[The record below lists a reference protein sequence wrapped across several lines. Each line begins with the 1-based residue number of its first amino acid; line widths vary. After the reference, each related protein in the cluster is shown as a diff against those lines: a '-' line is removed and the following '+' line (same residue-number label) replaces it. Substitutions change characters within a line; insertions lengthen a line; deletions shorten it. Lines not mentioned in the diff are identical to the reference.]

1 VAFVGIRDLNAVH
14 LLQPTRFRGQSQ
26 SMAQSASVLRY
37 PFRFI
42 ADMGSEIQTF
52 ARGQADTAGASGHC
66 HSDPWHQQGRR
77 L

>member
-1 VAFVGIRDLNAVH
+1 
-14 LLQPTRFRGQSQ
+14 
-26 SMAQSASVLRY
+26 MAQSAPVLRY